1 MMKFTKHYKIFF
13 SVSGLIIVLGLVMAL
28 IAGFNLG
35 IDFSGGTMIQV
46 EFNQSIDLDE
56 VKDSIKEFN
65 LSPDV
70 IAIGTESNEAMI
82 KTSVSLNNDQ
92 RMEVFSKLKSEFD
105 ITDDTPRESKQFG
118 PSIGDEIKKRAVY
131 AIILASV
138 GMLLYITF
146 RFEWKFG
153 VAAIIALI
161 HDVLILLSIYAIFRV
176 PVNSAFIAAVLTVVG
191 YSINDTIVV
200 FDRIRDNV
208 KYAKT
213 TNYFRIADDSLNQTV
228 VRSINTSLTT
238 LLVIGALYFLGVESI
253 KELAFPLLAG
263 VAAGTYSSIFIASP
277 VWVLLK
283 NLTKKRAKA

>member
-1 MMKFTKHYKIFF
+1 MKFTKHYKIFF

>member
-1 MMKFTKHYKIFF
+1 
-13 SVSGLIIVLGLVMAL
+13 
-28 IAGFNLG
+28 
-35 IDFSGGTMIQV
+35 MIQV
-46 EFNQSIDLDE
+46 QFNQVIDLKE
-56 VKDSIKEFN
+56 VKEAIKDFD

-70 IAIGTESNEAMI
+70 IAIGTKNNEAMI
-82 KTSVSLNNDQ
+82 KTSVSLDNDQ
-92 RMEVFSKLKSEFD
+92 RLEVFNTLKSKFD
-105 ITDDTPRESKQFG
+105 ITDETPRESQQFG
-118 PSIGDEIKKRAVY
+118 PTIGAEIRDRAIF
-131 AIILASV
+131 AIILASI

-153 VAAIIALI
+153 VAAIIALL

-213 TNYFRIADDSLNQTV
+213 TNYFKIADDSLKQTV
-228 VRSINTSLTT
+228 VRSLNTSLTT

-277 VWVLLK
+277 IWVLLK
-283 NLTKKRAKA
+283 NFMKKKAKAKA

>member
-1 MMKFTKHYKIFF
+1 MKFTKHYKIFF

-46 EFNQSIDLDE
+46 EFNQTIDLDE